1 MSFVSL
7 PAGTFHKK
15 PKKSRLEN
23 FPAGYVGWFYRN
35 VADNVDNFLG
45 SEFYGRIA
53 KDADIPFE
61 DVQKFILATSEFAK
75 GLITMWQR
83 TG

>member
-23 FPAGYVGWFYRN
+23 FPAGYVG
-35 VADNVDNFLG
+35 
-45 SEFYGRIA
+45 
-53 KDADIPFE
+53 
-61 DVQKFILATSEFAK
+61 
-75 GLITMWQR
+75 
-83 TG
+83 